1 MTATLVERARR
12 YATKAHA
19 AIDQRRKY
27 TNDPYIVHPQAV
39 MELVRSVPHTDEMLA
54 AAWLHD
60 TVEDTPTTLAD
71 LESHFG
77 PQVAQL
83 VGMLTNVSTPDS
95 GNRYQRKNDDRRH
108 SAQASPQ
115 AKTIKLA
122 DLIDNTRSL
131 LTYDSHFA
139 RTYLIEKQRLLEVL
153 TEGDSRL
160 WRQAHHIVEQGL
172 ATLLLPPHSVP
183 ASWFEHARQR
193 YRDSERSSA

>member
-1 MTATLVERARR
+1 MDMTNTLAERARR

-27 TNDPYIVHPQAV
+27 TDDAYIVHPQAV
-39 MELVRSVPHTDEMLA
+39 MEIVSSVPHSEEMLA

-60 TVEDTPTTLAD
+60 TVEDTPTTLSD
-71 LESHFG
+71 IESHFG
-77 PQVAQL
+77 PEVATL
-83 VGMLTNVSTPDS
+83 VAMLTNVSTAAD
-95 GNRYQRKNDDRRH
+95 GNRFERKNRDRRH

-131 LTYDSHFA
+131 LEYDSHFA

-153 TEGDSRL
+153 TEGDPTL
-160 WRQAHHIVEQGL
+160 WQQAHHIVEQGL
-172 ATLLLPPHSVP
+172 QKLQLPPHNVP
-183 ASWFEHARQR
+183 ASWFEHTRQR
-193 YRDSERSSA
+193 YRESDAA